1 MKDIINDIKNAD
13 KEDVIAVC
21 YSIVMIG
28 VMGLSLAVFK

>member
-1 MKDIINDIKNAD
+1 MKDIINDIKNVD

-28 VMGLSLAVFK
+28 IMWFSLAVFK